1 MTAVRIATRGSK
13 LALWQAEHIKSEL
26 CAREPGLHV
35 ELVVIKTTG
44 DRVLDRSLS
53 AIGGKGLFTK
63 EVEEA
68 LLDGRA
74 DLAVHSLKDV
84 PTEETDGLV
93 LAAFPPREQPWDALL
108 YRPELGL
115 ARPVVAQTSASTV
128 LAQLPPSARL
138 GTSSLRRACQLL
150 ALRPDLQ
157 IVPLRGNVDT
167 RLRKL
172 YDGELDAAVLAAAG
186 LTRLGLAAHI
196 MAVFSPAE
204 LLPACGQGALAVQ
217 CRSQDDATRARL
229 ARLDD
234 AATRQAVRAERTLNH
249 RLGGSC
255 QTPIA
260 AYARPEPS
268 DPASSAPLL
277 SLTAMVGSLDG
288 KTVLRA
294 SSTGTADAPDALAET
309 VAQALLQQGAQALLR
324 SDAAR

>member
-1 MTAVRIATRGSK
+1 MTTVRIATRGSK
-13 LALWQAEHIKSEL
+13 LALWQAEHMRAALLSHEL
-26 CAREPGLHV
+26 SLTV
-35 ELVVIKTTG
+35 ELVVVKTVG
-44 DRVLDRSLS
+44 DRVLDRSLA

-84 PTEETDGLV
+84 PTEETAGLCI
-93 LAAFPPREQPWDALL
+93 AAFPPREQPWDALL
-108 YRPELGL
+108 INPALR
-115 ARPVVAQTSASTV
+115 
-128 LAQLPPSARL
+128 LPPSDQAQALLDRLPQAARL

-172 YDGELDAAVLAAAG
+172 LEGELDAAVLAAAG
-186 LTRLGLAAHI
+186 LVRLGLGEHIAAR
-196 MAVFSPAE
+196 FNETE

-217 CRSQDDATRARL
+217 CRVDDRATLARL
-229 ARLDD
+229 ARLDHYE
-234 AATRQAVRAERTLNH
+234 TRQAVLAERALNH

-255 QTPIA
+255 QTPLA
-260 AYARPEPS
+260 AYAERLPV
-268 DPASSAPLL
+268 DPTASVGSQAVLR
-277 SLTAMVGSLDG
+277 LTAMVGSLDG

-294 SSTGTADAPDALAET
+294 TAQGLLSEPLPLAEV
-309 VAQALLQQGAQALLR
+309 VARALLDQGAAVLLR

>member
-26 CAREPGLHV
+26 CSREPGLVV

-84 PTEETDGLV
+84 PTEETSGLA

-115 ARPVVAQTSASTV
+115 AGAAGTLTTGAAV
-128 LAQLPPSARL
+128 LAQLPSGARL

-186 LTRLGLAAHI
+186 LTRLGLGEHI
-196 MAVFSPAE
+196 KAVFSPSE

-217 CRSQDDATRARL
+217 CRSQDEATRGRL

-260 AYARPEPS
+260 AHAQLVPA
-268 DPASSAPLL
+268 DPASAGTQLL
-277 SLTAMVGSLDG
+277 LTAMVGSLDG

-294 SSTGTADAPDALAET
+294 SSTGNADDPDTLAET

>member
-13 LALWQAEHIKSEL
+13 LALWQAEHIKAEL
-26 CAREPGLHV
+26 IAREPGLLV
-35 ELVVIKTTG
+35 ELCVVKTVG

-84 PTEETDGLV
+84 PTEETDGLCI
-93 LAAFPPREQPWDALL
+93 AAFPPREQPWDALL
-108 YRPELGL
+108 VNPALGL
-115 ARPVVAQTSASTV
+115 GIATPTSREARTLLQ
-128 LAQLPPSARL
+128 QLPPQARL
-138 GTSSLRRACQLL
+138 GTSSLRRACQIL

-157 IVPLRGNVDT
+157 VVPLRGNVDT

-172 YDGELDAAVLAAAG
+172 LDGELDAAVLAAAG
-186 LTRLGLAAHI
+186 LVRLGLGQHIAAQ
-196 MAVFSPAE
+196 FSQEE

-217 CRSQDDATRARL
+217 CRRDDQATLTRL
-229 ARLDD
+229 LRLDD
-234 AATRQAVRAERTLNH
+234 YVTRQAVLAERALNQ

-255 QTPIA
+255 QTPLA
-260 AYARPEPS
+260 AYARLG
-268 DPASSAPLL
+268 PLGPGQVGAGL
-277 SLTAMVGSLDG
+277 TLTAMVGSLDG
-288 KTVLRA
+288 KTVLR
-294 SSTGTADAPDALAET
+294 SSATGSVDSPAAVAET
-309 VAQALLQQGAQALLR
+309 VATALLAQGAQSLLR

>member
-1 MTAVRIATRGSK
+1 MTTVRIATRGSK
-13 LALWQAEHIKSEL
+13 LALWQAEHIKAEL
-26 CAREPGLHV
+26 VLREPELEV
-35 ELVVIKTTG
+35 ELVVVKTVG
-44 DRVLDRSLS
+44 DRVLDRSLA

-68 LLDGRA
+68 LLSGGA

-84 PTEETDGLV
+84 PTEETAALGIF
-93 LAAFPPREQPWDALL
+93 AFPPREQPWDALL
-108 YRPELGL
+108 CNPSLGL
-115 ARPVVAQTSASTV
+115 PRSGSAREL
-128 LAQLPPSARL
+128 LAKLPPSARL

-172 YDGELDAAVLAAAG
+172 LEGELDAAVLAAAG
-186 LTRLGLAAHI
+186 LSRLGLSEHIAAC
-196 MAVFSPAE
+196 FSQVE

-217 CRSQDDATRARL
+217 CRRSDAKTQARL
-229 ARLDD
+229 GRLDHYL
-234 AATRQAVRAERTLNH
+234 TRQAVLAERALNF

-260 AYARPEPS
+260 GYAQVSEGLPEQ
-268 DPASSAPLL
+268 LI
-277 SLTAMVGSLDG
+277 LTAMVGSLDG

-294 SSTGTADAPDALAET
+294 SAQGAISEPIALAES
-309 VAQALLQQGAQALLR
+309 VAAMLLAQGAQALLR

>member
-13 LALWQAEHIKSEL
+13 PALWQAEHIKAEL
-26 CAREPGLHV
+26 CAREPGLQV
-35 ELVVIKTTG
+35 ELVVVKTTG
-44 DRVLDRSLS
+44 DRVLDRSLA

-84 PTEETDGLV
+84 PTEETEGLV

-108 YRPELGL
+108 CRPELGM
-115 ARPVVAQTSASTV
+115 AGVVSGAEGASQV

-138 GTSSLRRACQLL
+138 GTSSLRRACQIL

-172 YDGELDAAVLAAAG
+172 YEGELDAAVLAAAG
-186 LTRLGLAAHI
+186 LTRLGLASHI
-196 MAVFSPAE
+196 VAVFSSAE

-217 CRSQDDATRARL
+217 CRSQDEATRARL
-229 ARLDD
+229 ARLDHF
-234 AATRQAVRAERTLNH
+234 ATRQAVQAERTLNH

-260 AYARPEPS
+260 AFAQLVPV
-268 DPASSAPLL
+268 DVGVSATHL

-288 KTVLRA
+288 RTVLRA
-294 SSTGTADAPDALAET
+294 TSTGAADAPDAVAET
-309 VAQALLQQGAQALLR
+309 VAQALLDQGAQSLLR

>member
-1 MTAVRIATRGSK
+1 MKAVRIATRGSK
-13 LALWQAEHIKSEL
+13 LALWQAEHIRAEL
-26 CAREPGLHV
+26 CAREPGLSV
-35 ELVVIKTTG
+35 ELVIVKTVG

-84 PTEETDGLV
+84 PTEETPGLDI
-93 LAAFPPREQPWDALL
+93 AAYPPREQPWDALL
-108 YRPELGL
+108 VNPALGL
-115 ARPVVAQTSASTV
+115 AKGGPARPF
-128 LAQLPPSARL
+128 LAALPSGARL
-138 GTSSLRRACQLL
+138 GTSSLRRGCQIL
-150 ALRPDLQ
+150 ALRSDLQ

-172 YDGELDAAVLAAAG
+172 LDGELDAAVLAAAG
-186 LTRLGLAAHI
+186 LLRLGLGDHIAAY
-196 MAVFSPAE
+196 FTSDE
-204 LLPACGQGALAVQ
+204 LLPACGQGALALQ
-217 CRSQDDATRARL
+217 CRTDDVETRARL

-234 AATRQAVRAERTLNH
+234 LPTRQAVLAERRLNQ

-255 QTPIA
+255 HTPLA
-260 AYARPEPS
+260 AHARLIEVPGGLPQ
-268 DPASSAPLL
+268 LG
-277 SLTAMVGSLDG
+277 LTAMVGSLDG

-294 SSTGTADAPDALAET
+294 MSQGDAQAPLALAET
-309 VAQALLQQGAQALLR
+309 VAESLLSQGAQALLR